1 MPFIVSS
8 ANLNMTNG
16 TTVDRGGSEHQT
28 QRGITSIQTL
38 LRSQVSQMQRNIQR
52 LKEMQLKV
60 LLFPIKIYLSEI
72 FTRATPG
79 SSLVIYKSESDG
91 GQESMLNFLNFQ
103 LHLKKKMFLL
113 RLHKKLKRVEYIYI
127 YLDGNVVQV

>member
-1 MPFIVSS
+1 M
-8 ANLNMTNG
+8 
-16 TTVDRGGSEHQT
+16 
-28 QRGITSIQTL
+28 
-38 LRSQVSQMQRNIQR
+38 
-52 LKEMQLKV
+52 KV
-60 LLFPIKIYLSEI
+60 LLFPVKIYPFEI